1 MGRRP
6 KYTQV
11 QKIKND
17 LTDAF
22 NRANGIEAAEI
33 FGMLFEVLNEQ
44 KAKIT
49 PSVVVAEPGDPV
61 FIVALDQH
69 HPGRRA
75 QAAVHRG
82 ERHRIR
88 LGDFRAHRFGEPLGK
103 LPERVGV

>member
-49 PSVVVAEPGDPV
+49 PSVVVTEPEPV
-61 FIVALDQH
+61 LSIESYEKLSLIELMQLQ
-69 HPGRRA
+69 GRLN
-75 QAAVHRG
+75 
-82 ERHRIR
+82 R
-88 LGDFRAHRFGEPLGK
+88 LAMRKRKDENN
-103 LPERVGV
+103 E

>member
-11 QKIKND
+11 QKIKNV
-17 LTDAF
+17 LTDVF

-49 PSVVVAEPGDPV
+49 PSVVVAEPEPV
-61 FIVALDQH
+61 LSIESYEKLSLIELMQLQ
-69 HPGRRA
+69 GRLN
-75 QAAVHRG
+75 
-82 ERHRIR
+82 R
-88 LGDFRAHRFGEPLGK
+88 LAMRKRKDENL
-103 LPERVGV
+103 

>member
-49 PSVVVAEPGDPV
+49 PSVVVAEPEPV
-61 FIVALDQH
+61 LSIESYEKLSLIELMQSQ
-69 HPGRRA
+69 GRLN
-75 QAAVHRG
+75 
-82 ERHRIR
+82 R
-88 LGDFRAHRFGEPLGK
+88 LAMRKRKDENL
-103 LPERVGV
+103 